1 MNSLIDYVAFVP
13 NILTNKD
20 CDTVVDWYNENINL
34 EYKSEIGGGE
44 NENPI
49 ISDYRTSSTI
59 AVPLD
64 SSVDHILASS
74 INKTLLAYIETLNTQ
89 YILKDNGTWVDHLPL
104 KLQSEPF
111 QINRYDEGEEY
122 KWHSD
127 QGYNYLKKR
136 GMFTRQFSI
145 VVYLNDD
152 FDGGETEF
160 QFTSVKPQK
169 GACLIFP
176 SNFMY
181 SHCARPVKNG
191 VKYSCASWLAPLIE
205 EDA

>member
-1 MNSLIDYVAFVP
+1 MHSLIDYVAFVP
-13 NILTNKD
+13 NILSHDD
-20 CDTVVDWYNENINL
+20 CDTVIDWYNKNIDK
-34 EYKSEIGGGE
+34 EYVSVIGDGE
-44 NENPI
+44 TKV
-49 ISDYRTSSTI
+49 SDHRTSTTLG
-59 AVPLD
+59 VPLD
-64 SSVDHILASS
+64 SKVDNILSNS
-74 INKTLLAYIETLNTQ
+74 INKTLLEYIEYLNTQ
-89 YILKDNGTWVDHLPL
+89 YKLKDDECWANHLPK
-104 KLQSEPF
+104 KLRSEEF
-111 QINRYDEGEEY
+111 QINRYDENQEY
-122 KWHSD
+122 KWHTD
-127 QGYNYLKKR
+127 QGYNYLEEE
-136 GMFTRQFSI
+136 GIFTRQFSI

-205 EDA
+205 KDV

>member
-1 MNSLIDYVAFVP
+1 MHSLIDYVAFVP
-13 NILTNKD
+13 NILSHD
-20 CDTVVDWYNENINL
+20 ACDTVIDWYNKNIDE
-34 EYKSEIGGGE
+34 EYQSETGDGFEKGKV
-44 NENPI
+44 
-49 ISDYRTSSTI
+49 SDYRTSTTL
-59 AVPLD
+59 AVPLGSEID
-64 SSVDHILASS
+64 NILALS

-89 YILKDNGTWVDHLPL
+89 YKLKDNDCWAHHLPKKL
-104 KLQSEPF
+104 KSEDF
-111 QINRYDEGEEY
+111 QINRYDENQEY
-122 KWHSD
+122 KWHTD
-127 QGYNYLKKR
+127 QGYDYRKKT

-160 QFTSVKPQK
+160 QFAKFTPKK

-176 SNFMY
+176 SNFMF

-205 EDA
+205 EDV

>member
-1 MNSLIDYVAFVP
+1 MHSLIDYVAFVP
-13 NILTNKD
+13 NILSYED
-20 CDTVVDWYNENINL
+20 CDTVIDWYNDNIDQ
-34 EYKSEIGGGE
+34 EYRSKTGDSFERQEVSE
-44 NENPI
+44 
-49 ISDYRTSSTI
+49 YRTSTTL

-64 SSVDHILASS
+64 SKIDNILSLS
-74 INKTLLAYIETLNTQ
+74 INKTLLAYIDTLNTQ
-89 YILKDNGTWVDHLPL
+89 YKLKDDECWANHLPE
-104 KLQSEPF
+104 KLQSEEF
-111 QINRYDEGEEY
+111 QINRYSETQEY
-122 KWHSD
+122 KWHTD
-127 QGYNYLKKR
+127 QGYNYIKKT

-191 VKYSCASWLAPLIE
+191 VKYSVASWLAPLIG
-205 EDA
+205 EDV

>member
-1 MNSLIDYVAFVP
+1 MHSLIDYVAFVP
-13 NILTNKD
+13 NVLGNVE
-20 CDTVVDWYNENINL
+20 CDTVIDWYQENIDK
-34 EYKSEIGGGE
+34 EYRSRTGDGDKISEV
-44 NENPI
+44 
-49 ISDYRTSSTI
+49 SDYRTSNTL

-64 SSVDHILASS
+64 SEIDDILALS

-89 YILKDNGTWVDHLPL
+89 YKLKDDECWANYLPEKL
-104 KLQSEPF
+104 KSEEF
-111 QINRYDEGEEY
+111 QINRYDENQEY
-122 KWHSD
+122 KWHTD
-127 QGYNYLKKR
+127 QGYNYLKKE

-152 FDGGETEF
+152 FEGGETEF
-160 QFTSVKPQK
+160 QFASVKPQK

-181 SHCARPVKNG
+181 SHCARPVRNG

-205 EDA
+205 EDV